1 MLHSPP
7 RYSDP
12 SLPALDDADRKIIAT
27 LQVDGRASGRDLAQQ
42 TGISE
47 ANVSRR
53 LARLIEEKS
62 VRVLGFVPPEFLG
75 VHTLF
80 VVHLRVHGSA
90 DAVAA
95 SLLAHEQFFYI
106 CAGFG
111 AWDMIVYGAARDSMD
126 MVSIMDRAIV
136 ANPLIMESESHSVL
150 EFPDAQRG
158 HAPSLTKTEP
168 RNIDRTDRQ
177 IIQQA
182 QQDARMSFTDIALH
196 TNISPTSAA
205 DRFRKLLADGIVRVV
220 TLPDPARIGLNL
232 SGLLHIV
239 ASVPTRELAAELAK
253 LPELVFITILSGRF
267 QISAEFN
274 VRDGAHFDILRAQI
288 LKIRG
293 VRQIDISIQRKL
305 YRQHFN
311 WGTPTNP

>member
-12 SLPALDDADRKIIAT
+12 SLPALDEADRKIIAM
-27 LQVDGRASGRDLAQQ
+27 LQVDGRASGRELAQQ

-62 VRVLGFVPPEFLG
+62 VRVLGFIPPEFLG

-80 VVHLRVHGSA
+80 AINLRVQGNV
-90 DAVAA
+90 DAAAA

-106 CAGFG
+106 SAGFG
-111 AWDMIVYGAARDSMD
+111 AWEMTVYGSARDSMD
-126 MVSIMDRAIV
+126 MVSVMDKAI
-136 ANPLIMESESHSVL
+136 ANNPLILESESHVIL
-150 EFPDAQRG
+150 EFPDTQRG
-158 HAPSLTKTEP
+158 HAPSLIKAEP
-168 RNIDRTDRQ
+168 RTIDRTDRQ

-182 QQDARMSFTDIALH
+182 QQDARMSFTDIATH

-205 DRFRKLLADGIVRVV
+205 DRFRKLLTDGIIRVV

-232 SGLLHIV
+232 SGIVHIV
-239 ASVPTRELAAELAK
+239 AGVPTRELAAELAK
-253 LPELVFITILSGRF
+253 LPELSFTTILSGRF
-267 QISAEFN
+267 QLSAEFN
-274 VRDGAHFDILRAQI
+274 VRDGAHFDVLRAQI

-293 VRQIDISIQRKL
+293 VRQIDISIQRRL

-311 WGTPTNP
+311 WGAPANP